1 LRPRPCLSY
10 HAALVPVAGLA
21 GGAVTRSGVI
31 GHVARYLVTG
41 GCGFIGSHLVQAL
54 LAAGHAVRVLDDLSS
69 GRREQLP
76 DGVELLVGTILDGAL
91 LRRALAG
98 TAGCFHLAAIA
109 SVQRSTSDWV
119 GTHGVNQTGAIALF
133 DAARAAALPVV
144 YASSAAVYGAQQR
157 LPIAEDNPT
166 RPESAYGAD
175 KLGVELHARV
185 AGLLF
190 GLPTLGLRLFNVYGP
205 RQDPA
210 SPYAGVVSI
219 FARRLLAGEPLAIRG
234 DGQQLRDF
242 VYVADAVR
250 ALRAAMDHASATA
263 PVVNVCSGRPTSILD
278 LAGTLGR
285 LLERQPALVFGPPQ
299 PGDIRR
305 SLGDPALGRSLLGV
319 RADTALEEGLAA
331 TLDWLSRSPAP

>member
-1 LRPRPCLSY
+1 L
-10 HAALVPVAGLA
+10 
-21 GGAVTRSGVI
+21 
-31 GHVARYLVTG
+31 ARYLVTG

-54 LAAGHAVRVLDDLSS
+54 LAAGHGVRVLDDLSS

-76 DGVELLVGTILDGAL
+76 GGAELLVGGILDGAL

-109 SVQRSTSDWV
+109 SVPRSTSDWV
-119 GTHGVNQTGAIALF
+119 GTHAVNQTGAIALF
-133 DAARAAALPVV
+133 DAARGAGLPVV
-144 YASSAAVYGAQQR
+144 YASSAAVYGTQQR

-185 AGLLF
+185 AGRLF

-219 FARRLLAGEPLAIRG
+219 FARRLLAGEALAIRG

-250 ALRAAMDHASATA
+250 ALRAAMEHASPAA
-263 PVVNVCSGRPTSILD
+263 PVVNVCSGQPTSILD
-278 LAGTLGR
+278 LAETLGR
-285 LLERQPALVFGPPQ
+285 LLDRRPELVFGPPQ

-305 SLGDPALGRSLLGV
+305 SLGDPAQGRALLGV
-319 RADTALEEGLAA
+319 SADTALEAGLAA
-331 TLDWLSRSPAP
+331 TLDWLRRTPAP